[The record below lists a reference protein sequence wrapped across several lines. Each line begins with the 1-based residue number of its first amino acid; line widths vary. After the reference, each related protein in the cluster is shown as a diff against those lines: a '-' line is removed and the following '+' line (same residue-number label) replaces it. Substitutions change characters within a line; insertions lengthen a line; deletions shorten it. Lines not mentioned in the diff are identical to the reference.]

1 MADSPLHH
9 RHDKNTSYKH
19 QTATEH
25 SEMLGN
31 NSVSVAQ
38 RFFIALVALERKQ
51 GFHLMGNKYNVNKIV
66 TRQLKT
72 FNIISIHGN

>member
-1 MADSPLHH
+1 MIKTRLINTRQPL
-9 RHDKNTSYKH
+9 NI
-19 QTATEH
+19 Q
-25 SEMLGN
+25 LGN